1 MRVSRCLSPD
11 DVCQSSLS
19 RRKSR
24 RMSVP
29 GRKSRRLCNWSDP
42 RRQSIPDRK
51 WRRSGVRRRSIRRW
65 RRKLM
70 NCEVPGHSG
79 KRAGHELLCTV
90 GRHESHAR
98 LQPLVVVS
106 QDRPVLDNH
115 LLFSPRGFVDGVP
128 ALTGSRQSKKNDSLP
143 SSAPVSDELL
153 RKRPKSKRRTPG
165 RVALPSSYAIAVMH
179 FDDSCKV
186 GSYTSC
192 SSRGQHAFR
201 GAASRSRG
209 C

>member
-1 MRVSRCLSPD
+1 
-11 DVCQSSLS
+11 
-19 RRKSR
+19 
-24 RMSVP
+24 
-29 GRKSRRLCNWSDP
+29 
-42 RRQSIPDRK
+42 
-51 WRRSGVRRRSIRRW
+51 
-65 RRKLM
+65 M

-165 RVALPSSYAIAVMH
+165 RVALPSSYAIASMH
-179 FDDSCKV
+179 SRRQLQGRKPHIMFIARPARIPR
-186 GSYTSC
+186 
-192 SSRGQHAFR
+192 SSQPQTRLLKQYFV
-201 GAASRSRG
+201 
-209 C
+209 